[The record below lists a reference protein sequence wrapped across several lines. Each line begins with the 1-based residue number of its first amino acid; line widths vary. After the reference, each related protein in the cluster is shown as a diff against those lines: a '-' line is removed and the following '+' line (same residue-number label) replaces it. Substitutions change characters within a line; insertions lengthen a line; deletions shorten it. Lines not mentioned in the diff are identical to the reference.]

1 MGNIQPKPVPVPVP
15 IPIPV
20 KPRVIT
26 PKNGKNA
33 EKFVNTIIL
42 L

>member
-1 MGNIQPKPVPVPVP
+1 MGNIQPKPAPIPIP

-20 KPRVIT
+20 RPKVST
-26 PKNGKNA
+26 PKNGKSA
-33 EKFVNTIIL
+33 ENFVNTIIL